1 MEAQLIIDFYKKNAI
16 GKSNQDCY
24 YLINYEH
31 YSQTNFLLNYDKIY
45 ITPLDLDFNDL
56 QIDIQNQYK
65 LLQKKY
71 NFEEKAVS
79 LRKNSSGGFD
89 IYKKTTYCFEE
100 KVGSVKSK

>member
-1 MEAQLIIDFYKKNAI
+1 MIKNTFAHPLNL
-16 GKSNQDCY
+16 SF
-24 YLINYEH
+24 INFADQGLSH
-31 YSQTNFLLNYDKIY
+31 YI
-45 ITPLDLDFNDL
+45 
-56 QIDIQNQYK
+56 
-65 LLQKKY
+65 LQKKY